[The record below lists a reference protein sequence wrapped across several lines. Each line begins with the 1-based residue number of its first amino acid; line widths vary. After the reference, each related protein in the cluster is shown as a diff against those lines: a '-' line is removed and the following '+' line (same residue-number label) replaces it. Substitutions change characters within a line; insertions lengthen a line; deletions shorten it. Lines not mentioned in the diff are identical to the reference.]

1 MLRTSTIFSL
11 LLATVVAARAEID
24 LTPSTSEYTAEGIKY
39 QQLIFH
45 QDKQHIE
52 YEPPRGWR
60 FEGSPQQLHLKPPQK
75 NFADAVIQAIPLPAP
90 QPLGEKVSKAL
101 EQQFITSLPL
111 GSQFAKVEQEM
122 DNPIPLNG
130 NHSFEVTVS
139 YQLMGEKFLRSAIF
153 VNLPDTQLV
162 FRFTARKDD
171 FEPLH
176 REFRTSISSWHWVES
191 GRSGDQVAA
200 SAPAQQVSQSP

>member
-1 MLRTSTIFSL
+1 MDRVNAKRTGGVHIHGN
-11 LLATVVAARAEID
+11 VVDID
-24 LTPSTSEYTAEGIKY
+24 GAFRI
-39 QQLIFH
+39 
-45 QDKQHIE
+45 DC
-52 YEPPRGWR
+52 
-60 FEGSPQQLHLKPPQK
+60 
-75 NFADAVIQAIPLPAP
+75 
-90 QPLGEKVSKAL
+90 KAL

-130 NHSFEVTVS
+130 NHSFEVTIS

-176 REFRTSISSWHWVES
+176 REFRTSISSWHWLGPSPSQE
-191 GRSGDQVAA
+191 QIAA
-200 SAPAQQVSQSP
+200 SAPAQQIP